1 MQEAQEYFSTS
12 GFVDNLDE
20 SFFYLVH
27 FAKWKTNLEEYF
39 DNLSNLNLI

>member
-20 SFFYLVH
+20 SFFYPTTLDIR
-27 FAKWKTNLEEYF
+27 L
-39 DNLSNLNLI
+39 LM